1 MKFYL
6 DANLSRRIA
15 ERLRQKGCDAVS
27 AQEVGNLEISDA
39 EQLAYATAE
48 GRGLVTKDVADFVK
62 LSRDAVASQ
71 KPHAGIILCP
81 RSLVGSEIDPIAERL
96 MAIAER
102 FPRGLGGHDVIF
114 L

>member
-15 ERLRQKGCDAVS
+15 ERLRQKGWDAVG

-39 EQLAYATAE
+39 AQLAYATAE
-48 GRGLVTKDVADFVK
+48 GRALITKDIGHFIK

-81 RSLVGSEIDPIAERL
+81 RSLTGTEIDTIAERL
-96 MAIAER
+96 TAIGER
-102 FPRGLGGHDVIF
+102 FPGGLGGFDV
-114 L
+114 LYL